1 MSPVPFISKND
12 GQRML
17 VSTLIKQPAV
27 VPARIIQMLDQQFL
41 ADAILR
47 PGPPAP
53 GGAVLYNESTPL
65 YADRA
70 SSVIEEFGEIPAVS
84 SSLGQPR
91 TVRTVRRGMALKIS
105 QDMIDEENFDAV
117 QTRMTQIRNTMRR
130 DWDDA
135 MLAAFLAN
143 PVIQANKIISTVAWN
158 STASTIRKDI
168 NKARKVVETAAADA
182 LGDQVFNF
190 EPDTLI
196 IGTTQKFDFLDS
208 DEVSK
213 PYVGNIADENLLYT
227 GKLPNAFIGVDVLVS
242 KRMPANRA
250 LVLERKTVGGISD
263 RRALRA
269 TNLYE
274 HQPTETWRSDVT
286 RASAIFVD
294 QPLSACLIEL
304 TADA

>member
-1 MSPVPFISKND
+1 MPVPFISKND

-27 VPARIIQMLDQQFL
+27 VPARIIQMMDQQFL

-53 GGAVLYNESTPL
+53 GGVVLYNESTPL
-65 YADRA
+65 YADRS
-70 SSVIEEFGEIPAVS
+70 SSVVEEFGEIPAVS

-135 MLAAFLAN
+135 MLAAFFAN
-143 PVIQANKIISTVAWN
+143 PMLQQVTSTIAWN
-158 STASTIRKDI
+158 SPTSTIRKDI
-168 NKARKVVETAAADA
+168 NAARKKVETAAADV

-213 PYVGNIADENLLYT
+213 PYQGNIADENLLYT

-242 KRMPANRA
+242 KRMPANKA

-263 RRALRA
+263 RRQLRA

-294 QPLSACLIEL
+294 QPLSACILNL